1 MHRVEYAAVNHQ
13 SGISYVATVSS
24 NAPREDVQTSG
35 RGGKAVVSSVESVA
49 VIGLDCVESDSCS

>member
-13 SGISYVATVSS
+13 SGIPYVATVSS

-49 VIGLDCVESDSCS
+49 VIGLDCVESDS